1 MSITYYM
8 EFTKG
13 RGDSKSY
20 VGGQPEKLPSVFP
33 WPENENSE
41 WGFLLELEVD
51 GKRINLPD
59 VSAIQL
65 WETMDDGDDPSPVAL
80 LINKSSPIRDSNVPV
95 HPYAIEHD
103 INFVE
108 ETDPAEY
115 PESATKLEQGKL
127 FKSKIG
133 GLNPW
138 PKIGSGQF
146 LFQIHEMP
154 VEFNFAGRLAS
165 AYWTPS
171 GEILIELN

>member
-1 MSITYYM
+1 MSIAYYM

-20 VGGQPEKLPSVFP
+20 VGGQPAQLPSTFP

-65 WETMDDGDDPSPVAL
+65 WETIDDGDDPTPVAL
-80 LINKSSPIRDSNVPV
+80 LIKKNSPIRVSNVPV
-95 HPYAIEHD
+95 HPYAVEHD
-103 INFVE
+103 INFIAKK
-108 ETDPAEY
+108 DPKEY
-115 PESATKLEQGKL
+115 PEGATKLEQGKL
-127 FKSKIG
+127 FKSKVG
-133 GLNPW
+133 GLSPW
-138 PKIGSGQF
+138 PKIEVGKF

-154 VEFNFAGRLAS
+154 VEFNFAGRLVS
-165 AYWTPS
+165 AYLAPS
-171 GEILIELN
+171 GEILVELN

>member
-1 MSITYYM
+1 MFTAYYM

-13 RGDSKSY
+13 RNGSKSF

-51 GKRINLPD
+51 GKRIDLPN

-65 WETMDDGDDPSPVAL
+65 WGTIDDGDDPSPVAL
-80 LINKSSPIRDSNVPV
+80 IINKSSPERVGDVPV

-103 INFVE
+103 INFIE
-108 ETDPAEY
+108 KPDPSEY
-115 PESATKLEQGKL
+115 PEGATKVEQGKL
-127 FKSKIG
+127 FKSKVG

-138 PKIGSGQF
+138 SKEGSGQL

-154 VEFNFAGRLAS
+154 VLFNFAGRVAS
-165 AYWTPS
+165 AFLAPN
-171 GEILIELN
+171 GEISVELN